1 MIKVR
6 TDIQNQEQID
16 WLLKTLQKD
25 AIADRDIKA
34 ALRKL
39 AKPLIETMQEK
50 TPVRTGQLRDSI
62 GVIKGVRSKK
72 GKPFI
77 LVGPRYYEPFGGY
90 HAHLVEV
97 GKEIYNVNYAGVKM
111 IANAYA
117 AKKDWIYN
125 NLANELVELLQRK
138 VKRLGL

>member
-6 TDIQNQEQID
+6 TEIQNQEQID
-16 WLLKTLQKD
+16 WLLKVLQKD
-25 AIADRDIKA
+25 AIADRDIKF

-39 AKPLIETMQEK
+39 AKPLIEEMQER

-62 GVIKGVRSKK
+62 DIIKGVRSQK

-97 GKEIYNVNYAGVKM
+97 GKKLYNVEYEGVQM
-111 IANAYA
+111 IAKAYA
-117 AKKDWIYN
+117 AKKDWIYQG
-125 NLANELVELLQRK
+125 LANELVELLQRK